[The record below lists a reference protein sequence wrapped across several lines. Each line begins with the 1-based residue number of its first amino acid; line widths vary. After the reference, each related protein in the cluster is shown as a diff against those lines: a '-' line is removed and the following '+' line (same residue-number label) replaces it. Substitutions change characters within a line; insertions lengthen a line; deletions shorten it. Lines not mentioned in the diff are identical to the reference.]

1 MTKKNKIPVCTA
13 AAFLL
18 ILVNNA
24 HAEPQFSFTSPLS
37 DASIS
42 IFGSYADHF
51 MSVRDYADM
60 EFNKNL
66 SIVSYKRQYGS
77 RWPGEVKKEYD
88 SIHLTQFGFATELGS
103 LYLAASYIGNG
114 WMNFAVSERGDM
126 NIQSYSNETLPSPAG
141 WSDTGNKTWKVFDK
155 EFPNLSRNNKFEI
168 WNEAAVL
175 LGFADMGFMLYYS
188 SNYRSNNQSEFAVRS
203 ASNNLTF
210 YKSYKEEL
218 GYINPGIVW
227 GMTRALIPG
236 WGLKPEL
243 KLDFNIFRLNLKQ
256 ENYDFFTGDPGG
268 MFITSGIS
276 QNVFIPG
283 LDFSLGGIYLAVFDN
298 FKIKADLDYGIN
310 LYLYDNEYSYTGA
323 DGKWHIK
330 RIQGGMSKTSTDLR
344 DIFKINHSL
353 KPAIKTEWLSDKLR
367 LAAWLSMNMVFS
379 SSNDA
384 QKTIKAGSYDGTL
397 VKDGN
402 DDTETIFDFFPKL
415 DLAMSWSIVPQKLCL
430 NAGAEVIFFDIN
442 YKTRDRRVYSDDI
455 EDISLSEYSL
465 WENYLPAS
473 TVLRLGAAF
482 NITRHIELQ
491 AVLGVSAGNVINVF
505 NTTQGQGFLGFT
517 NILLTLKY

>member
-1 MTKKNKIPVCTA
+1 
-13 AAFLL
+13 
-18 ILVNNA
+18 
-24 HAEPQFSFTSPLS
+24 
-37 DASIS
+37 
-42 IFGSYADHF
+42 
-51 MSVRDYADM
+51 
-60 EFNKNL
+60 
-66 SIVSYKRQYGS
+66 
-77 RWPGEVKKEYD
+77 
-88 SIHLTQFGFATELGS
+88 
-103 LYLAASYIGNG
+103 
-114 WMNFAVSERGDM
+114 
-126 NIQSYSNETLPSPAG
+126 
-141 WSDTGNKTWKVFDK
+141 
-155 EFPNLSRNNKFEI
+155 
-168 WNEAAVL
+168 
-175 LGFADMGFMLYYS
+175 MGFMLYYS